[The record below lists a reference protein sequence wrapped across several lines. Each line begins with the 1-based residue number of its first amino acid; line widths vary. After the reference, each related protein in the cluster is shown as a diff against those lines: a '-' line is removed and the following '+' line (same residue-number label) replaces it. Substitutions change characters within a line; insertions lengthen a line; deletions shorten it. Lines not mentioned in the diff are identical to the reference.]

1 MLNWL
6 RNLFKRKPPMSVWA
20 KAQQLKLNTPPEPKF
35 HADALKRPPIPA
47 ARPARFTPMTSS
59 GTVVLTRKYVR
70 VPFGHEVVP
79 TSLMDCSIAPM
90 TLPLPPDEPVSL
102 SGGGG
107 DFGGGGATSSWDSS
121 PSSSDSSSSSSND

>member
-20 KAQQLKLNTPPEPKF
+20 KAQQLKLNTPPEPKW
-35 HADALKRPPIPA
+35 HADALKRPPIP
-47 ARPARFTPMTSS
+47 PARQETSS
-59 GTVVLTRKYVR
+59 GTVVYSRKYVR

-90 TLPLPPDEPVSL
+90 TLPLPPDEPVIV

-121 PSSSDSSSSSSND
+121 PSSSDSSSSDGSLSSGD